1 MFFTENLTN
10 KFYKA
15 LLKFHLKVYEEEK
28 CCCLNL
34 PFYNNQTS
42 ISKGSFTG
50 FLGFCLVFFGGG
62 VFKSNQIIILF
73 KKMKIYFKQY
83 IRLAIVISNVLN
95 LIAVKMSIN
104 ISEEIYLII
113 LKILPTGL
121 SSFISLH
128 KDFACN
134 IQPLQKLQQ
143 KFYQILVIFIYG

>member
-1 MFFTENLTN
+1 MFLTENLTN

-15 LLKFHLKVYEEEK
+15 LIKFHLKVYEEEK

-50 FLGFCLVFFGGG
+50 FFGFCLVFFWGG

-143 KFYQILVIFIYG
+143 KFYQNLVIFIYG

>member
-1 MFFTENLTN
+1 
-10 KFYKA
+10 
-15 LLKFHLKVYEEEK
+15 
-28 CCCLNL
+28 
-34 PFYNNQTS
+34 
-42 ISKGSFTG
+42 
-50 FLGFCLVFFGGG
+50 
-62 VFKSNQIIILF
+62 
-73 KKMKIYFKQY
+73 MKIYFKQY

-143 KFYQILVIFIYG
+143 KFYQNLVIFIYG

>member
-1 MFFTENLTN
+1 
-10 KFYKA
+10 
-15 LLKFHLKVYEEEK
+15 
-28 CCCLNL
+28 
-34 PFYNNQTS
+34 
-42 ISKGSFTG
+42 
-50 FLGFCLVFFGGG
+50 
-62 VFKSNQIIILF
+62 
-73 KKMKIYFKQY
+73 MKIYFKQY

-95 LIAVKMSIN
+95 LIAIKMSIN

-128 KDFACN
+128 KDFAFN